1 MKLEMH
7 FMVAFIFFPVFFAVI
22 LQQKTTRCTI
32 YYCLRKNLS
41 GYIPQTRSNT
51 NLLFYRIEN
60 ISDKERV
67 NRKFNEVWS
76 IRISNLRVFLLE
88 DKWLQPYKNLSLL
101 SFMFLWIANLSLIS
115 VKDDDEYL

>member
-51 NLLFYRIEN
+51 NLLFYRISREH
-60 ISDKERV
+60 
-67 NRKFNEVWS
+67 
-76 IRISNLRVFLLE
+76 IRQRASE
-88 DKWLQPYKNLSLL
+88 
-101 SFMFLWIANLSLIS
+101 
-115 VKDDDEYL
+115 